1 MEVDTKGWNMWMD
14 GTSKGLIITENGQSA
29 HKLEPAKKRENTES
43 YFRRHQDLMHKVED
57 SRFGAVKEKRAVF
70 VYIY

>member
-1 MEVDTKGWNMWMD
+1 MWMD
-14 GTSKGLIITENGQSA
+14 GTSKGLIITENA
-29 HKLEPAKKRENTES
+29 HKLEPAKKWENTES